1 MNMIVAHCRNKGIGF
16 RNKIPWFIP
25 DELKYFKMITS
36 EHKNSSIIMGK
47 NTWLSLPKKPLSN
60 RNNIILS
67 NSIKKTDIVN
77 YNNTK
82 LFKTKEQLLN
92 YVNVTSTPYWV
103 IGGEAIYKSFIN
115 CEELEYIYVTK
126 IEEDYECDTFFPE
139 IPENFKLITNNNTKK
154 TNDVC
159 YKYEIYKNLGIMRS
173 TKL

>member
-16 RNKIPWFIP
+16 QNKIPWYIP

-36 EHKNSSIIMGK
+36 AYKNSSVIMGK

-67 NSIKKTDIVN
+67 NSLHKIEIEK

-82 LFKTKEQLLN
+82 LFKTKEEILN
-92 YVNVTSTPYWV
+92 YINVTQTPYWV
-103 IGGEAIYKSFIN
+103 IGGETIYKSFIN

-126 IEEDYECDTFFPE
+126 IEENYDCDTFFPD
-139 IPENFKLITNNNTKK
+139 IPENFKLITNSNIKNKNN
-154 TNDVC
+154 VF
-159 YKYEIYKNLGIMRS
+159 YKYEIYRKFRNNAFN
-173 TKL
+173 

>member
-92 YVNVTSTPYWV
+92 YVNVTPTPYWV
-103 IGGEAIYKSFIN
+103 IGGETIYKSFIN

-173 TKL
+173 TNL